1 MREKAMDRQPEP
13 ELMED
18 PEQVKAYAEA
28 DFSVPHQQFVDR
40 LQRFVAEPDFN
51 GIALDLGCGPG
62 DISLRFA
69 RAFPFSRIDAVDGSR
84 AMLDYAAIH
93 TSSFKGRIRLIHGR
107 LPFVTLPERFYAII
121 FSNSLLHHLP
131 DPQILWQT
139 LKTAARPGTRVAVMD
154 LLRPPSLEAAKA
166 LVETYA
172 AAEKDILRRD
182 FYHSLL
188 AAFTLEEIRDQ
199 LEKAELPLNIEQ
211 ISDRHVLITGVTA

>member
-1 MREKAMDRQPEP
+1 MDRQTEP

-28 DFSVPHQQFVDR
+28 DFAVPHQQFVDR
-40 LQRFVAEPDFN
+40 LRDFINEPEFN
-51 GIALDLGCGPG
+51 GIALDLGCGPC

-69 RAFPFSRIDAVDGSR
+69 KAFPFSRIDAVDGSR
-84 AMLDYAAIH
+84 AMLVYAA
-93 TSSFKGRIRLIHGR
+93 TCTAAVKDRIRLIQGR
-107 LPFVTLPERFYAII
+107 LPDVVLLERSYEII

-131 DPQILWQT
+131 DPGVLWQSIMH
-139 LKTAARPGTRVAVMD
+139 AAQPGTRIAVMD
-154 LLRPPSLEAAKA
+154 LLRPDSREKAMA

-172 AAEKDILRRD
+172 ADEPDILRRD

-199 LEKAELPLNIEQ
+199 LEKAKLPLNIEQ
-211 ISDRHVLITGVTA
+211 ISDRHVFIKGVIA